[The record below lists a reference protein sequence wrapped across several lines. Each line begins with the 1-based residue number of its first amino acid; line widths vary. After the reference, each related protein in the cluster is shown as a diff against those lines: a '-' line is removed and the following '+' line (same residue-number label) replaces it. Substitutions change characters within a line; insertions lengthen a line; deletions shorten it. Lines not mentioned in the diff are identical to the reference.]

1 MGDMEGAVEV
11 QSVDL
16 DRDGLYFIAKDGDAW
31 VYVDAEDR
39 LVKVFSSLRDAL
51 AYGLHVAPEEIT
63 NVELIKVSEDVARI
77 GRWET
82 KVEDYVLRVCIGNEC
97 IKFKAWVD

>member
-1 MGDMEGAVEV
+1 MGDMEGVVEV

-16 DRDGLYFIAKDGDAW
+16 DRDGLYFIARDGDRW
-31 VYVDAEDR
+31 VYVDVEDR
-39 LVKVFSSLRDAL
+39 LVKVFGSLRDAL

-82 KVEDYVLRVCIGNEC
+82 KIEDYVLRVCLASGYQE
-97 IKFKAWVD
+97 FKAWVD